1 MKMRLRSVRIP
12 YFQIWYSSAFLI
24 VFFTT
29 WVLTLVIPAD
39 IIYQSVRT
47 KNSPR
52 NIPNVFIIAGAYV
65 LTIIISFFIWA
76 SRIYTNRVVLKEIPK
91 AYIPVDKEEVPRK
104 VHRIIVRQWEKSA
117 IVAWDSMPRDI
128 REELAKVEEMDL
140 DHAPKVTKET
150 TIIPPDKAS
159 AAWGYISHP
168 GWSSPASDDLPNLEY
183 WRVFIEL
190 PNLIEAK
197 AVSLAPPDPR
207 YPHLSASG
215 PGSIPDAR
223 IVALLQ
229 RPSTYGLRE
238 YLERLTSFG
247 LVNPPSLSDTFVSQY
262 EYARFSTSSLSEAE
276 FGGLMSTFSSLLTG
290 MTGLD
295 PALLGL
301 ELDSPHSSTSNLTSS
316 FDSTSSQIHHHQS
329 AFSESSPTSAESRFT
344 HGRGSSTGTAR
355 TARSRAFRRSVYH
368 TPSNV
373 SLASEEPR
381 TLSRTHSSVSQ
392 GSQVAHSP
400 SRESMRSVIWLNPA
414 AGTAGQMPYTL
425 S

>member
-1 MKMRLRSVRIP
+1 MKVRLRSVRIP

-47 KNSPR
+47 RNTPR

-65 LTIIISFFIWA
+65 LTIVISFFIWA

-91 AYIPVDKEEVPRK
+91 AYIPVDKGEVPRK
-104 VHRIIVRQWEKSA
+104 VHRMIIKQWERSA
-117 IVAWDSMPRDI
+117 LVAWDSMPRDI
-128 REELAKVEEMDL
+128 REELVKVEEIDL
-140 DHAPKVTKET
+140 DRAPKVTKER
-150 TIIPPDKAS
+150 TIIQPDKAN

-168 GWSSPASDDLPNLEY
+168 GWSSPASNHLPNLEY

-197 AVSLAPPDPR
+197 AVSLAPADPR
-207 YPHLSASG
+207 YLHLTPSG
-215 PGSIPDAR
+215 AGSIPDAR

-229 RPSTYGLRE
+229 RPSPCGIRE
-238 YLERLTSFG
+238 YLERLRSYG

-262 EYARFSTSSLSEAE
+262 EHARFSTSPLSEIE
-276 FGGLMSTFSSLLTG
+276 FGALMATFSSLLTG

-295 PALLGL
+295 PALVGP
-301 ELDSPHSSTSNLTSS
+301 EPGFSQPSTSSLTSS
-316 FDSTSSQIHHHQS
+316 FDSTSSQIHHRQS
-329 AFSESSPTSAESRFT
+329 IFSGSTTTRPGSRFT
-344 HGRGSSTGTAR
+344 HVRSSSTGTVR
-355 TARSRAFRRSVYH
+355 TAMSRAFSRSIYH
-368 TPSNV
+368 TPSNA
-373 SLASEEPR
+373 SLASEPE
-381 TLSRTHSSVSQ
+381 TLSRTPSSVSEGYQ
-392 GSQVAHSP
+392 LAHSR
-400 SRESMRSVIWLNPA
+400 SRESMRSVIRLNPE
-414 AGTAGQMPYTL
+414 AGRAGQLPYTI

>member
-1 MKMRLRSVRIP
+1 MKVRLRSVRIP

-47 KNSPR
+47 KNTPR

-65 LTIIISFFIWA
+65 LTVVISFFIWA

-91 AYIPVDKEEVPRK
+91 AYIPVDKGEVPRK
-104 VHRIIVRQWEKSA
+104 VHRMIVKQWERSA

-128 REELAKVEEMDL
+128 REELVKAEEIDL
-140 DHAPKVTKET
+140 DRAPKVTKER
-150 TIIPPDKAS
+150 TIIQPDKAS

-168 GWSSPASDDLPNLEY
+168 GWSSPASNDLPNLEY

-197 AVSLAPPDPR
+197 AVSLAPADPR
-207 YPHLSASG
+207 YLHLTPSG
-215 PGSIPDAR
+215 AGSIPDAR

-229 RPSTYGLRE
+229 RPSTCGLRE
-238 YLERLTSFG
+238 YLERLGSYG

-262 EYARFSTSSLSEAE
+262 EHARFSTSSLSENE
-276 FGGLMSTFSSLLTG
+276 FGALMATFSSLLTG

-295 PALLGL
+295 PALLGP
-301 ELDSPHSSTSNLTSS
+301 ELGSSQPSTTSLTSSS
-316 FDSTSSQIHHHQS
+316 FDSTSSQIHHRQS
-329 AFSESSPTSAESRFT
+329 GFSGSSPIRSGSRFT
-344 HGRGSSTGTAR
+344 QVRSSSTDTVQTAP
-355 TARSRAFRRSVYH
+355 SRAFSRSIYR
-368 TPSNV
+368 TPSNI
-373 SLASEEPR
+373 SLASEPG

-392 GSQVAHSP
+392 GYQLAHSP
-400 SRESMRSVIWLNPA
+400 SRESMRSVIRLNSA
-414 AGTAGQMPYTL
+414 AGMAGQLPYTI